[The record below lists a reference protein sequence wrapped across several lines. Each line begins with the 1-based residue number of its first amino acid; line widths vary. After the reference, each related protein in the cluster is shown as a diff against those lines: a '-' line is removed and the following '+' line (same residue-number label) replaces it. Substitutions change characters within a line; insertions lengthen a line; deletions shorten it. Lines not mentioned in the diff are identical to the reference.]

1 MKKPPRERPH
11 RLPSGLYRG
20 EQTVAF
26 TCCVEGAQ
34 PLFRDDCVVAA
45 FLPMLRTAAEQNGC
59 RVLIYC
65 FMPDHLHVLLD
76 GQTGTADPLRA
87 MREFKQRAGWWL
99 RQNKPDCRWQKDFYD
114 HIVRRDEDLGAQV
127 RYIAGNPV
135 RRELVSDWRQWP
147 HTGAMGIE
155 LEAVIDGAITL

>member
-1 MKKPPRERPH
+1 
-11 RLPSGLYRG
+11 
-20 EQTVAF
+20 
-26 TCCVEGAQ
+26 
-34 PLFRDDCVVAA
+34 
-45 FLPMLRTAAEQNGC
+45 
-59 RVLIYC
+59 
-65 FMPDHLHVLLD
+65 
-76 GQTGTADPLRA
+76 